1 MITPIIHVPLALKYP
16 TADPCSR
23 RITTKIR
30 HPSQDTWSRHL
41 LIPQGT
47 PPSGHPALSDQLQPP
62 HHIQR
67 YPLQLGM
74 QPPTRRPDNVTENCT
89 IRGATW
95 HSGTRNSGPKHC
107 EICYMP
113 TYITYQTPL
122 LNMLLNHLLDYLYP
136 CCISHCLT
144 QEMRTF
150 LLFCRVQFIAHC
162 VVVSHTGLGS
172 RENIFVFPRS
182 VAAIWLAHL
191 YYA

>member
-1 MITPIIHVPLALKYP
+1 MMHKAWSSTEEVPYCFSRSSVKFQGH
-16 TADPCSR
+16 TAKKIVEFDPNWAFPDCNS
-23 RITTKIR
+23 
-30 HPSQDTWSRHL
+30 S
-41 LIPQGT
+41 
-47 PPSGHPALSDQLQPP
+47 
-62 HHIQR
+62 
-67 YPLQLGM
+67 LGM

-113 TYITYQTPL
+113 THITYQTPL
-122 LNMLLNHLLDYLYP
+122 QNMLLNHPLDYLYP

-162 VVVSHTGLGS
+162 VVVSQTGLGS

-182 VAAIWLAHL
+182 VAAIWLAYL

>member
-1 MITPIIHVPLALKYP
+1 MEIRRSYDRLISTMGFPIL
-16 TADPCSR
+16 
-23 RITTKIR
+23 IR
-30 HPSQDTWSRHL
+30 
-41 LIPQGT
+41 
-47 PPSGHPALSDQLQPP
+47 
-62 HHIQR
+62 
-67 YPLQLGM
+67 LGM

-122 LNMLLNHLLDYLYP
+122 QNMLLNHPLDYLYP

-144 QEMRTF
+144 QEMRTL

-162 VVVSHTGLGS
+162 VVVSQTGLGS

-182 VAAIWLAHL
+182 VAAIWLAYL